1 MKKDK
6 RRRRSKQRR
15 QKSGQMTG
23 RLPVGRKPLAEPRVS
38 PSEYAILRRAD
49 ALAECIRLYP
59 NDVAYGLASREEAGW
74 HFGRLFLIGAI
85 DKFQYI
91 AAERLDQVTRRYKHL
106 LNKYSLLK
114 ISNWESVGGASP
126 EDLSPAASKRFEKVS
141 KEYHIYQDALKECGP
156 EVQQAVMEALDKD
169 AMTDLV
175 HLKRGLDI
183 ISRS

>member
-1 MKKDK
+1 MP
-6 RRRRSKQRR
+6 
-15 QKSGQMTG
+15 G
-23 RLPVGRKPLAEPRVS
+23 RLPLGRRTLAEPRVA
-38 PSEYAILRRAD
+38 PSEYGLRRRAD

-59 NDVAYGLASREEAGW
+59 NEVAYGLSRHEEAGW

-106 LNKYSLLK
+106 LNKYSLMK

-126 EDLSPAASKRFEKVS
+126 EDLSPAASKRFQKVS

-156 EVQQAVMEALDKD
+156 EVQYAVMEALDKD
-169 AMTDLV
+169 TMTDLG
-175 HLKRGLDI
+175 HLKRGLDV